1 MAQQRRPSAIN
12 ERGSG
17 GIGTGIYMARVI
29 SHLDP
34 TFMGSL
40 EVQLLKYQSNTPG
53 DDAQTYIVRYA
64 SPFFG
69 YTPFEFMGKNTGENS
84 TAEGY
89 NDTQKSYGMW
99 MVPPDVGVNVL
110 VLFLDGDPSQG
121 YWFACVPAK
130 FANQMVPAIAGTT
143 EVYLDAQDKEKF
155 NTKQPLP
162 TAEFNKKINGEKQEI
177 DPDKIKK
184 PVHPIADAFMRQG
197 LLDDDVR
204 GTTTSSARREVPSAV
219 FGISTPGPLDRSEN
233 AKRANL
239 GKKDSKT
246 ERPVPVSRLGGTQL
260 VMDDGDDRYRRAT
273 PASEGPFKYI
283 DLLNETYVGSEEKTT
298 DTGQPDIPYNEY
310 FRIRT
315 RTGHQF
321 LMHNSEDLIYISNAR
336 GTTWIELTSNGKID
350 IYAKD
355 SVSIHTEQD
364 FNLFA
369 DRDINFEAGRNI
381 NMKSSQRFHV
391 DVGTDFELAVNANG
405 KITLGSNYDLLV
417 GGTSKMSS
425 KGDVNIATGA
435 KAKYTST
442 GETHIAGIGGIYES
456 GSEIHMNGKLAETAS
471 IAEQVVPLPTHSNP
485 VTQVEAG
492 WATNRYQALPVNSIM
507 TRIPMHEPWPLHENQ
522 APAQLKP
529 ATTDREGPLPAATG
543 ASTTPASAPEREKE
557 AMKFFISKGWTQAQ
571 AAGIVGNLVNESK
584 LNPNAVAKNDAGPGK
599 DSVGIAQWN
608 TGRLDNLKGYAN
620 GKGTP
625 FNDFQTQLEFVHLE
639 LNGAEKG
646 VGKKLKEAT
655 TVEQATIAMT
665 KYERFKGYEQGAASP
680 ETQKRIA
687 SANNINSSYA

>member
-1 MAQQRRPSAIN
+1 MAQHRRTSASDT
-12 ERGSG
+12 RGRAG
-17 GIGTGIYMARVI
+17 VGNGVHLARVV

-34 TFMGSL
+34 TFTGSL
-40 EVQLLKYQSNTPG
+40 EVTLLKDQGNTPG
-53 DDAQTYIVRYA
+53 DDAQTFIVRYA

-84 TAEGY
+84 TIDGY
-89 NDTQKSYGMW
+89 SDTQKSYGMW
-99 MVPPDVGVNVL
+99 MIPPDVGVNVL
-110 VLFLDGDPSQG
+110 VMFVNGDPSLG
-121 YWFACVPAK
+121 YWFACVPARY
-130 FANQMVPAIAGTT
+130 ANQMVPAISGST
-143 EVYLDAQDKEKF
+143 EVYMDQNDQQKY
-155 NTKQPLP
+155 NTKQPIP
-162 TAEFNKKINGEKQEI
+162 TAEFNKKINADKQEI

-184 PVHPIADAFMRQG
+184 PVHPIADRFLEQG

-204 GTTTSSARREVPSAV
+204 GTTTTTSRREVPSAV
-219 FGISTPGPLDRSEN
+219 FGISTPGPVDKRPE
-233 AKRANL
+233 AKRAKL
-239 GKKDSKT
+239 GKKNSLTDN
-246 ERPVPVSRLGGTQL
+246 PVPVSRLGGTQI
-260 VMDDGDDRYRRAT
+260 VMDDGDHRYHRAT
-273 PASEGPFKYI
+273 PASEGPMKYV
-283 DLLNETYVGSEEKTT
+283 DLLNQTYVGSTEKTS
-298 DTGQPDIPYNEY
+298 DTGRSDIPYNEY

-315 RTGHQF
+315 RTGHQL
-321 LMHNSEDLIYISNAR
+321 LMHNSEDLIYIGNAR
-336 GTTWIELTSNGKID
+336 GTTWIEMTSNGKID

-369 DRDINFEAGRNI
+369 DRDINMEAGRNI

-391 DVGTDFELAVNANG
+391 DVGTDYELAVNASG
-405 KITLGSNYDLLV
+405 KITLGSNLDLLI
-417 GGTSKMSS
+417 GGESKISS
-425 KGDVNIATGA
+425 KDDMNIATGA

-442 GETHIAGIGGIYES
+442 GETHIAGVGGIYES
-456 GSEIHMNGKLAETAS
+456 GAEIHMNGKLAETAN
-471 IAEQVVPLPTHSNP
+471 IAQQVVPLPTHDNP
-485 VTQVEAG
+485 LTQSEAG
-492 WATNRYQALPVNSIM
+492 WSVNRYQGLSLKSIM
-507 TRIPMHEPWPLHENQ
+507 TRVPMHEPWPLHENQ

-543 ASTTPASAPEREKE
+543 ASTTPATAPEREKE
-557 AMKFFISKGWTQAQ
+557 AMAFFISKGWTQAQ
-571 AAGIVGNLVNESK
+571 AAGIVGNLVNESR

-608 TGRLDNLKGYAN
+608 TGRLENLKSYSN
-620 GKGTP
+620 SKGTP

-655 TVEQATIAMT
+655 TVEQATVAMT
-665 KYERFKGYEQGAASP
+665 KYERFKGYEQGLASP

>member
-1 MAQQRRPSAIN
+1 MAQHRRTASRDQRGIS
-12 ERGSG
+12 
-17 GIGTGIYMARVI
+17 GIGNGVYLARVI

-34 TFMGSL
+34 TFTGSL
-40 EVQLLKYQSNTPG
+40 EVTLLKDQSNTPG

-69 YTPFEFMGKNTGENS
+69 YTPFEFMGKNTGESS
-84 TAEGY
+84 TLEGF

-110 VLFLDGDPSQG
+110 VMFVNGDPSMG
-121 YWFACVPAK
+121 YWFACVPARY
-130 FANQMVPAIAGTT
+130 ANHMVPAIAGTT
-143 EVYLDAQDKEKF
+143 EVYMDQNDQQKYS
-155 NTKQPLP
+155 TKQPLP
-162 TAEFNKKINGEKQEI
+162 TAEFNKKINADKQEI
-177 DPDKIKK
+177 DPEKIKK
-184 PVHPIADAFMRQG
+184 PVHPIADRFLEQG

-204 GTTTSSARREVPSAV
+204 GTTTTTARREAPSAV
-219 FGISTPGPLDRSEN
+219 FGISTPGPVDKRPE
-233 AKRANL
+233 AKRAKI
-239 GKKDSKT
+239 GKKDSQT
-246 ERPVPVSRLGGTQL
+246 ESPVPISRLGGTQL
-260 VMDDGDDRYRRAT
+260 VMDDGDQRYVRA
-273 PASEGPFKYI
+273 ASASSGPVKYI
-283 DLLNETYVGSEEKTT
+283 DLLNQTYVGSEEKTT
-298 DTGQPDIPYNEY
+298 DTGESNIPYNEY

-315 RTGHQF
+315 RTGHQL
-321 LMHNSEDLIYISNAR
+321 LMHNSEDLIYISNSR
-336 GTTWIELTSNGKID
+336 GTAWIELTSNGKID

-369 DRDINFEAGRNI
+369 DRDINIEAGRNI
-381 NMKSSQRFHV
+381 NMKSSQRYHI
-391 DVGTDFELAVNANG
+391 DVGTDYELAVNANG
-405 KITLGSNYDLLV
+405 KITLGSNLDFLI
-417 GGTSKMSS
+417 GGESKISS
-425 KGDVNIATGA
+425 KGDMNIATAA
-435 KAKYTST
+435 KAKYTSA
-442 GETHIAGIGGIYES
+442 GETHIAGVGGIYES
-456 GSEIHMNGKLAETAS
+456 GKEIYMNSKLADTANV
-471 IAEQVVPLPTHSNP
+471 AQQVVPLPTHPNP
-485 VTQVEAG
+485 VTQSEAG
-492 WATNRYQALPVNSIM
+492 WANRYQALPVNSIM

-608 TGRLDNLKGYAN
+608 TGRLDNLKKYADS
-620 GKGTP
+620 KGTP

-655 TVEQATIAMT
+655 TVEQATVAMT
-665 KYERFKGYEQGAASP
+665 KYERFKGYEQGLASP

-687 SANNINSSYA
+687 SANSINSSYA